1 MRIYIYIYI
10 FCFFLSFCPVKWIP
24 KKGLQPRSLNFQR
37 IRFIQFFHC
46 IPLKIG
52 LTDFLQ
58 VGSALGKMVRGVNW
72 GNLDIL
78 VVDMPPGTGDAQIAI
93 SQLLRLSGS

>member
-1 MRIYIYIYI
+1 LHIIE
-10 FCFFLSFCPVKWIP
+10 
-24 KKGLQPRSLNFQR
+24 
-37 IRFIQFFHC
+37 
-46 IPLKIG
+46 IG

-58 VGSALGKMVRGVNW
+58 VGNALGKMVRDVNW

-78 VVDMPPGTGDAQIAI
+78 VIDMPPGTGDAQIAI